1 MNSTAASLLSQWQAN
16 RRVRLFAA
24 IALLIAS
31 VHLAVHLSEARR
43 ETIADYRSSQEL
55 LQRLE
60 EAAADAAWKER
71 AAAATAALAEAE
83 ASMIAVAGP
92 GPAQAEMQ
100 AALSAAAV
108 AAGITEA
115 AVRTEGAAMVDGLPG
130 VWEVSARLAGMA
142 SGPAATALLADL
154 SARRWMRVDRVEIR
168 DLPPNQ
174 VQLIVRGYFRQ
185 EDEGMAR

>member
-1 MNSTAASLLSQWQAN
+1 MSPIAADLLSQWRAN
-16 RRVRLFAA
+16 RRIRLFSAM
-24 IALLIAS
+24 ALLIATIQ
-31 VHLAVHLSEARR
+31 LAVHLDETRR
-43 ETIADYRSSQEL
+43 DTIADYRGKQVL

-60 EAAADAAWKER
+60 AAAADAAWTER
-71 AAAATAALAEAE
+71 ADAATAALAEAE
-83 ASMIAVAGP
+83 ASMIAVAGA

-100 AALSAAAV
+100 AALTAAAT
-108 AAGITEA
+108 AAGVAEV
-115 AVRTEGAAMVDGLPG
+115 AVRTEGAAMVEGLPG
-130 VWEVSARLAGMA
+130 IWEVSARLAGVA

-185 EDEGMAR
+185 DADGASQ